1 MPFTIAA
8 FVTRKPEISPADFQ
22 TAYEESHLAVL
33 KEAVGPAYPQT
44 ITRHYVKRA
53 KSDPAGLKPLS
64 FTGSEETFGYDLISY
79 FSFADEPSALEF
91 QKAYAAE
98 QDKISQSVA
107 EFAQLDKFRVIAF
120 QDAIS
125 N

>member
-1 MPFTIAA
+1 MHFANSSN
-8 FVTRKPEISPADFQ
+8 R
-22 TAYEESHLAVL
+22 
-33 KEAVGPAYPQT
+33 
-44 ITRHYVKRA
+44 
-53 KSDPAGLKPLS
+53 
-64 FTGSEETFGYDLISY
+64 YDLISY
-79 FSFADEPSALEF
+79 FSFTDEPAALEF

-120 QDAIS
+120 QDAIA